1 MRILLFP
8 FLLARRFIAYLD
20 GVFFPKVTLKH
31 VLQTSLEDAR
41 LKLEEHRAAAERA
54 AADVRNHRA
63 MADMLAKR
71 AQRLEAEI
79 EVERTKYFPPP
90 PKRSNEVTVADL
102 VN

>member
-1 MRILLFP
+1 MLRFIFFP
-8 FLLARRFIAYLD
+8 FRLLLRFFAWLD
-20 GVFFPKVTLKH
+20 TLFFPKLTLNH

-79 EVERTKYFPPP
+79 EAERTKHYPPAP
-90 PKRSNEVTVADL
+90 TRPCGD
-102 VN
+102 